1 MEKYYNNNNTPK
13 KSWCSDDNNTRR
25 VHDKRCTGKKMTCGA
40 LLLKTILKR
49 TGLHNDTLITR
60 KAIIGLTDWCTEH
73 LRLKKKQNKENSSH

>member
-1 MEKYYNNNNTPK
+1 MITTIQDG
-13 KSWCSDDNNTRR
+13 SMIRDALA
-25 VHDKRCTGKKMTCGA
+25 KKMTYGA